1 MEGGATLSVWPP
13 RRSSALLHVS
23 AAAEGRPGAAL
34 IVDSY
39 FHLYRRPSAVAPPS
53 WSARARRSAFLGVLD
68 APPASDSR
76 AMHAAPPLPVCVPL
90 EGGFLRHPLARA
102 SSSFRKYASGQR
114 VVETGGD
121 NFAAALEVTVGA
133 GAGAGAGAA
142 AGAAP
147 AATQSDPSAVGV
159 RSLLWHRIAAADRD
173 LRGLDFFGGT
183 EAQAHCRFT
192 PAGRERF
199 CARRRDYAREFE
211 PDPPC
216 EPFVDPGPPHPL
228 AADAPK
234 GWPYCN
240 APTSPVAIVS
250 YECGIVESF
259 GAHDAVAVSAPARHS
274 STHATRGACDLIP
287 HLTRCP
293 PALAFA
299 HVRR

>member
-1 MEGGATLSVWPP
+1 VGGGVTS
-13 RRSSALLHVS
+13 
-23 AAAEGRPGAAL
+23 L
-34 IVDSY
+34 IVDNF
-39 FHLYRRPSAVAPPS
+39 FHLYTRPFPSAEALK
-53 WSARARRSAFLGVLD
+53 WSKRAQRSGLFGRLD
-68 APPASDSR
+68 PPAPSSANSR
-76 AMHAAPPLPVCVPL
+76 AARAAPPLPACEPL
-90 EGGFLRHPLARA
+90 EDGFLRHPLARA
-102 SSSFRKYASGQR
+102 SGSFTKYASGQR

-121 NFAAALEVTVGA
+121 NFAASLEIAVGA

-147 AATQSDPSAVGV
+147 ATTQSDSNSAGV

-173 LRGLDFFGGT
+173 LHGLDFFAGT

-216 EPFVDPGPPHPL
+216 EPIIDPGPPHPL

-240 APTSPVAIVS
+240 APTSPLAVVS

-259 GAHDAVAVSAPARHS
+259 GVHDAVAVSVL
-274 STHATRGACDLIP
+274 ACAIPP
-287 HLTRCP
+287 HL
-293 PALAFA
+293 
-299 HVRR
+299 